1 MNEAWHICVDFPA
14 YEVSSRGRVRRRAF
28 VRGKPPVVL
37 PEWSGGSND
46 HQYPKVN
53 LQKEGRGYKVFVHR
67 LVGAAFYGLT
77 RDHVIDHRNHNTH
90 DLTQIR
96 VATPTENARNSHG
109 RKNSTSRFKGVS
121 WDRTRANWYAYIS
134 LNGRTKSLGR
144 YQNEEDAARAYDAAA
159 SIAWGVFAFLNFPQG
174 RADEFS
180 GGGAQ

>member
-96 VATPTENARNSHG
+96 VALPRKMRATRTAGKIARLDSRAFPGIEPELTGMRTSH
-109 RKNSTSRFKGVS
+109 
-121 WDRTRANWYAYIS
+121 
-134 LNGRTKSLGR
+134 
-144 YQNEEDAARAYDAAA
+144 
-159 SIAWGVFAFLNFPQG
+159 
-174 RADEFS
+174 
-180 GGGAQ
+180 